1 MTNSLDEVEQKAAA
15 LDLDEVR
22 RQLRDIII
30 EQHDGKWVYPGP
42 TKDNIPIQ
50 KGGIPLD
57 HDAFKKHEDFVLLRV
72 NWGIALTARERGITV
87 EPKTKGKKSSAP
99 SITAASLEDLLG

>member
-1 MTNSLDEVEQKAAA
+1 MTSSLDEVEQKAAA

-30 EQHDGKWVYPGP
+30 EQHEGKWVFKGP
-42 TKDNIPIQ
+42 TKDNIPLA

-57 HDAFKKHEDFVLLRV
+57 SAAYEAHEDFVRSRV

-87 EPKTKGKKSSAP
+87 EPKARGKKTSTP

>member
-30 EQHDGKWVYPGP
+30 EQHEGKWVFKGP
-42 TKDNIPIQ
+42 TKDNIPLA

-57 HDAFKKHEDFVLLRV
+57 QDAYTIHEEFVRTRV

-87 EPKTKGKKSSAP
+87 EPKTKGRGAKGS